1 MALGTIGP
9 GGILLAIVALLIWI
23 IILVWL
29 SERVLRFVGM
39 RSGWRPLDLRNLA
52 VTVLLLVGAIHMGNY
67 LLDLLERAM
76 RDGSYVVQLGY
87 PSAFLIGSVAIG
99 TGIAAVR
106 WHRKQN
112 LRNRGA
118 K

>member
-1 MALGTIGP
+1 MIAFGTIGP
-9 GGILLAIVALLIWI
+9 GGILLAIIALLIWI

-29 SERVLRFVGM
+29 SERVLRFVGI
-39 RSGWRPLDLRNLA
+39 RSGWRPLDPRNLA
-52 VTVLLLVGAIHMGNY
+52 VTILLLVGAIHFGNY

-76 RDGSYVVQLGY
+76 RGASYSVPLDY

-99 TGIAAVR
+99 AGIAAVR
-106 WHRKQN
+106 WHRKQSPP
-112 LRNRGA
+112 

>member
-9 GGILLAIVALLIWI
+9 GGILIAIIALLIWI

-29 SERVLRFVGM
+29 SQRVLRFVGL
-39 RSGWRPLDLRNLA
+39 RTGWRPLDPRNLA
-52 VTVLLLVGAIHMGNY
+52 VTVLLLVGAIHLGNY

-76 RDGSYVVQLGY
+76 RGADYTVHLVF

-106 WHRKQN
+106 WHRKQ
-112 LRNRGA
+112 A
-118 K
+118 PPK

>member
-9 GGILLAIVALLIWI
+9 GGILIAIIALLVWI

-39 RSGWRPLDLRNLA
+39 RTGWRPLDPRNLV
-52 VTVLLLVGAIHMGNY
+52 VTVLLLVGAIHCGNY

-76 RDGSYVVQLGY
+76 RGADYAVQLGF

-99 TGIAAVR
+99 SGIAAVR
-106 WHRKQN
+106 WHRKQTPP
-112 LRNRGA
+112 